1 MRPGRDVLSSVS
13 RVSILLI
20 AIIVF
25 TGSASAFVI
34 LSQSSPARAAVI
46 EQKIVVAAKAN
57 AGNDPTR
64 VLDGEIGTSWAI
76 VGNGV
81 TPAKPAYLQLDLGAP
96 THLTQISWAFR
107 LTGYADRLR
116 IRVSADG
123 VNFTTIA
130 TKGSAP
136 AQTWQTLNVD
146 QTIRS
151 VRFNV
156 DNPNG

>member
-1 MRPGRDVLSSVS
+1 MRPGRDVLISVS
-13 RVSILLI
+13 RISILLI

-25 TGSASAFVI
+25 AGSASAFVI

-46 EQKIVVAAKAN
+46 EQKIIVAAKAN

-64 VLDGEIGTSWAI
+64 VLDGKIGTSWAI

-81 TPAKPAYLQLDLGAP
+81 TPPKPAYLQLDLGVP
-96 THLTQISWAFR
+96 THLTQITWAFR
-107 LTGYADRLR
+107 QTGYADRMR

-123 VNFTTIA
+123 VNFTTIY
-130 TKGSAP
+130 TTGNAP
-136 AQTWQTLNVD
+136 AQAWQSLNVD

-151 VRFNV
+151 VRFNI
-156 DNPNG
+156 